1 MKPRHKKPLTAQQLC
16 DAARRRAP
24 HLVFFIGD
32 PPCAHCRRKA
42 RCKRG
47 GK

>member
-1 MKPRHKKPLTAQQLC
+1 MAQQLC
-16 DAARRRAP
+16 DASRRRA
-24 HLVFFIGD
+24 HYLWFFIGD

-42 RCKRG
+42 RRKRG